1 MQINLVKGL
10 FMKKFILMAMVGVLM
25 TGCVSDPLK
34 FPKCDMTNAKVLGE
48 SEGTAV
54 GIMLFNIIPINQ
66 NSRFNNAYDEAI
78 TKLGGTCL
86 TDPVIEERWY
96 WAYLFNGYIFK
107 VKGTVVKENK

>member
-1 MQINLVKGL
+1 MRKYRITRKLV
-10 FMKKFILMAMVGVLM
+10 LMAVFGALLV
-25 TGCVSDPLK
+25 GCVSDPLR

-48 SEGTAV
+48 SEGTSV
-54 GIMLFNIIPINQ
+54 GIMLFNVIPINQ
-66 NSRFNNAYDEAI
+66 NTRFNLAYEEAI